1 MTTYRYRGRAY
12 RQALDE
18 SSPWLLGFVANADD
32 LRLWAGIPRRSDQNR
47 AGFQRLEA
55 QPRIDQAKEYFQQ
68 PLNQSPTSLIVGLH
82 GELSKDIRAVLEFL
96 PDDDEDSG
104 GSIPCDLVVTYK
116 EPTVQEARDIVRN
129 QLRTRLGGPTLS
141 ESLGG
146 SASIT
151 GEGPSSEI
159 VAEEAR
165 SENEDAVLESEQS
178 AEFGDSDSDESEGFD
193 DFSSDD
199 DSEASSDEIELGD
212 SVVGELLTQLDDDAW
227 LTQDDNAAAILD
239 LAKPATIID
248 GQHRLLG
255 ADATERAIPF
265 SVVALADCPWPE
277 QVFQFTVVNYTAK
290 GIPDQFITANA
301 ALSLTKPELDTL
313 KTRLV
318 QANVK
323 IKEYDLMRVVN
334 FDGRSP
340 FSNLINMTE
349 KANRTLIGYKTMVQ
363 VANQWFDAKH
373 QFFNTLL
380 PNLYADITGKGHKT
394 KRREKWREGDWGEF
408 FLAFWQEVY
417 QEFHN
422 TPSHEKGHKLWD
434 VGHSQLTVAVVL
446 LELQSAF
453 IDNLNAQDEDTFV
466 VPTDDE
472 PLEFLAE
479 KVRSRAAKFVK
490 FFPAAFFQKKWEI
503 TSLNTGS
510 GRIDLR
516 SCIREMVAAKGK
528 YSYWTDRLFT
538 GG

>member
-1 MTTYRYRGRAY
+1 MTTYQYRARAY
-12 RQALDE
+12 RQAMDD
-18 SSPWLLGFVANADD
+18 SAPWLLSFVAKADD
-32 LRLWAGIPRRSDQNR
+32 VRLWAGIPRRSDQNR

-68 PLNQSPTSLIVGLH
+68 PLNQSPTSLILGLH
-82 GELSKDIRAVLEFL
+82 GKLADGIGAVIELLDS
-96 PDDDEDSG
+96 DDETGASV
-104 GSIPCDLVVTYK
+104 PCNLVVTY
-116 EPTVQEARDIVRN
+116 EPPSVQKARDIVRN
-129 QLRTRLGGPTLS
+129 QLSARLGSDTILGDQS
-141 ESLGG
+141 EASNADEVQSDDASGELAPEG
-146 SASIT
+146 SDAN
-151 GEGPSSEI
+151 PSEP
-159 VAEEAR
+159 
-165 SENEDAVLESEQS
+165 ENDVV
-178 AEFGDSDSDESEGFD
+178 
-193 DFSSDD
+193 SDD
-199 DSEASSDEIELGD
+199 DDDDDIGDEELELGD
-212 SVVGELLTQLDDDAW
+212 SVVGQLLAQLEDDEW
-227 LTQDDNAAAILD
+227 LAIDDNAAAIID

-265 SVVALADCPWPE
+265 SIVALADCPWPE

-323 IKEYDLMRVVN
+323 IKEYDLMRIVN
-334 FDGRSP
+334 FDDRSP

-349 KANRTLIGYKTMVQ
+349 KANRELIGYKTMVQ

-380 PNLYADITGKGHKT
+380 PNLYPEITGKGHKT
-394 KRREKWREGDWGEF
+394 KRRERWREGDWGEF
-408 FLAFWQEVY
+408 FLAFWQELY
-417 QEFHN
+417 QEFR
-422 TPSHEKGHKLWD
+422 TAPSHEQGHTLWE

-446 LELQSAF
+446 LELQSSF
-453 IDNLNAQDEDTFV
+453 IDNLNAQDEDNFKI
-466 VPTDDE
+466 PEGEDA
-472 PLEFLAE
+472 LEYLVS
-479 KVRSRAAKFVK
+479 KVRGRAQKFVK
-490 FFPAAFFQKKWEI
+490 FFPPAFFAKKWGI

-516 SCIREMVAAKGK
+516 TCIREMVDSKGK
-528 YSYWTDRLFT
+528 YTFASDRLIT

>member
-1 MTTYRYRGRAY
+1 MATYRYRGRAY
-12 RQALDE
+12 RQALDQ
-18 SSPWLLGFVANADD
+18 SAPWLLNFVANADT
-32 LRLWAGIPRRSDQNR
+32 LKIWAGIPRRSDQNR

-82 GELSKDIRAVLEFL
+82 GKLSDDISAVFEFL

-104 GSIPCDLVVTYK
+104 ASMPCELVVTYK
-116 EPTVQEARDIVRN
+116 EPSVQEARDIVRS
-129 QLRTRLGGPTLS
+129 QLLTRLAS
-141 ESLGG
+141 
-146 SASIT
+146 SAPPDLPGDNFPNIADQTAGEMPGEYSI
-151 GEGPSSEI
+151 
-159 VAEEAR
+159 
-165 SENEDAVLESEQS
+165 SENEDVVLETEPSHESED
-178 AEFGDSDSDESEGFD
+178 ADELGDADEDETDAASDEL
-193 DFSSDD
+193 
-199 DSEASSDEIELGD
+199 ELGD
-212 SVVGELLTQLDDDAW
+212 SVVGQLLAQLEDDAW
-227 LTQDDNAAAILD
+227 LTEGDNAAAILD

-301 ALSLTKPELDTL
+301 ALSLTKPELDIL

-334 FDGRSP
+334 FDSRSP

-349 KANRTLIGYKTMVQ
+349 KANRSLIGYKTMVQ
-363 VANQWFDAKH
+363 VANQWFDARH

-380 PNLYADITGKGHKT
+380 PNLYADIEGKGHKT

-408 FLAFWQEVY
+408 FLAFWQEVF
-417 QEFHN
+417 QEFHGS
-422 TPSHEKGHKLWD
+422 PSHDTGKKLWD

-453 IDNLNAQDEDTFV
+453 IDNLNAQDEDNFV
-466 VPTDDE
+466 VAEGAD
-472 PLEFLAE
+472 PLVFLVE

-490 FFPAAFFQKKWEI
+490 FFPPAFFQKKWEI

-510 GRIDLR
+510 GRIDLQ

>member
-12 RQALDE
+12 RQALDA
-18 SSPWLLGFVANADD
+18 SAPWLLSFVANADD
-32 LRLWAGIPRRSDQNR
+32 LKFWAGVPRRTDQNQ
-47 AGFQRLEA
+47 AGFQRLES

-68 PLNQSPTSLIVGLH
+68 PLNQSPTSLILGLH
-82 GELSKDIRAVLEFL
+82 GRLSDEISAVLEFL

-104 GSIPCDLVVTYK
+104 GSQPCELVVTYK
-116 EPTVQEARDIVRN
+116 EPSVLAARDIVRT
-129 QLRTRLGGPTLS
+129 QLMTRLADSPQV
-141 ESLGG
+141 EVQ
-146 SASIT
+146 
-151 GEGPSSEI
+151 GEGPNATSSQQADPATE
-159 VAEEAR
+159 V
-165 SENEDAVLESEQS
+165 DAVTGNEEVDLELGINDGSED
-178 AEFGDSDSDESEGFD
+178 EDSDDG
-193 DFSSDD
+193 DFGADD
-199 DSEASSDEIELGD
+199 DPDALPDELELGD
-212 SVVGELLTQLDDDAW
+212 SVVGQLLAQLDDDAW
-227 LTQDDNAAAILD
+227 LAVGDNAAAILD

-301 ALSLTKPELDTL
+301 ALSLTKPELDIL

-334 FDGRSP
+334 FDSRSP
-340 FSNLINMTE
+340 FSGLINLTE
-349 KANRTLIGYKTMVQ
+349 KANRSLIGYKTMVQ
-363 VANQWFDAKH
+363 AANQWFDARH

-380 PNLYADITGKGHKT
+380 PNLYSDITGKGHKT

-422 TPSHEKGHKLWD
+422 LPSEDKNHKLWD

-453 IDNLNAQDEDTFV
+453 IDNLNAQDEDIFV
-466 VPTDDE
+466 VTGDE
-472 PLEFLAE
+472 EALAFLVD
-479 KVRSRAAKFVK
+479 KVRGRAAKFVK
-490 FFPAAFFQKKWEI
+490 FFPPAFFQKKWGV

-510 GRIDLR
+510 GRIDLQ
-516 SCIREMVAAKGK
+516 SCIREMVASKGK
-528 YSYWTDRLFT
+528 YSFWTDRLFT